1 MRSLMSTGIISPMA
15 SMLGPS
21 CGRSWML
28 SKSSANCSG
37 AVAVVVA
44 VVAVAAVTA
53 VAAMAVARAEV
64 KVAVERGARV

>member
-28 SKSSANCSG
+28 SKSSANCAG
-37 AVAVVVA
+37 AVAVLVAVVVA
-44 VVAVAAVTA
+44 VAAAAVT
-53 VAAMAVARAEV
+53 VAVARAEV
-64 KVAVERGARV
+64 QVAVEQGARV